1 MVAQQS
7 KEVVQ
12 KPSSITFEQRKEI
25 NKVEKEISKLEE
37 KKKQVTNAFD
47 DPLLTPDKIQQISKE
62 LNDISQLIE
71 EKELHWLSLNG

>member
-1 MVAQQS
+1 
-7 KEVVQ
+7 VVQ
-12 KPSSITFEQRKEI
+12 KPSLISFEQRKEI

-37 KKKQVTNAFD
+37 KKKQITNLFD
-47 DPLLTPDKIQQISKE
+47 DPNLTPEKIQTLSKE